1 MAFFVPEFR
10 KGSKMMNDT
19 DVTRIRPYAPDAAL
33 AAEPD
38 RKINSVDTL
47 REDSLE
53 NYLNEIAR
61 IKLLSTAEER
71 ELAKRIE
78 TGDEA
83 ATHAMIR
90 ANLRL
95 VVSIAKRHVR
105 QGIPLID
112 LLQEGNQGLMRAV
125 QKFEHRRG
133 FKFSTYATWWIRQAI
148 TRGIMNQARLIRL
161 PVHMNESTAR
171 IRRTA
176 QELAQQRGRDPTP
189 AEVAQVLDIAPEIV
203 HSAFQV
209 TATPL
214 SLDVPVTSRD
224 RATDLMGF
232 LSDERSRS
240 PIDAA
245 VTAGLKAQIKKMVS
259 TLPPKEQAVIRSR
272 FGLDTGTPLTLQQ
285 VGDSMGV
292 SRERIRQLENAALER
307 LRHPTRSRFL
317 REFYEE

>member
-1 MAFFVPEFR
+1 MTQIL
-10 KGSKMMNDT
+10 KGCKMMNDA
-19 DVTRIRPYAPDAAL
+19 DLTRIRPYTPEAAL
-33 AAEPD
+33 TAEPE
-38 RKINSVDTL
+38 RQTSPAETL
-47 REDSLE
+47 RDDSLE
-53 NYLNEIAR
+53 NYLNEISR
-61 IKLLSTAEER
+61 IKLLNSAEER

-78 TGDEA
+78 NGDQGA
-83 ATHAMIR
+83 VDAMIR

-95 VVSIAKRHVR
+95 VVSIAKRHAR
-105 QGIPLID
+105 NGIPLID

-125 QKFEHRRG
+125 QKFEYRRG

-148 TRGIMNQARLIRL
+148 TRAVMNQARLIRL
-161 PVHMNESTAR
+161 PVHMNESAAR

-189 AEVAQVLDIAPEIV
+189 QEVAQVLDIAPETV
-203 HSAFQV
+203 QSAYQV

-232 LSDERSRS
+232 LSDEHSQS
-240 PIDAA
+240 PMDAA
-245 VTAGLKAQIKKMVS
+245 VMAGLKAQVKKLVS

-272 FGLDTGTPLTLQQ
+272 FGLDTGNPLTLQQ
-285 VGDSMGV
+285 VGQNMGV

-307 LRHPTRSRFL
+307 LRHPSRSRL
-317 REFYEE
+317 LKEFYEEW